1 MCAPY
6 SFEWMEYIEYY
17 VVWFSPLYFRIWA
30 RLQNSV
36 DSALSWYA
44 PNRTFVALPLV
55 VTNLDSSPL
64 LKPPHRAS
72 MSKSLTSTLGLSPTG
87 TQTIVLNHS
96 GIATRWAG
104 VCCPKPSTRLDA
116 GARDGGVHYGRY
128 GGDKAYME
136 VVLSCQSCSPLQY
149 CFDVAIACSFL
160 QLRS

>member
-72 MSKSLTSTLGLSPTG
+72 MSKSLTSTLGLSPIG
-87 TQTIVLNHS
+87 TQTIVT
-96 GIATRWAG
+96 IAALRHDELECAAPNLRLVSTQERGMEEYTMVAAAVTRPIWRSCFHAG
-104 VCCPKPSTRLDA
+104 VVLPYSTASTL
-116 GARDGGVHYGRY
+116 
-128 GGDKAYME
+128 
-136 VVLSCQSCSPLQY
+136 P
-149 CFDVAIACSFL
+149 
-160 QLRS
+160 